1 MTTPQIPAGT
11 WTIDPSHSEV
21 GFSVRHL
28 MVSKVKGTFE
38 SFTGTL
44 TIGEN
49 PLDSSVVAD
58 VDLSSINTR
67 DAQRDGHLRSADFLN
82 AEAYPSL
89 TFKST
94 RVVRTGSSSAKLHG
108 DLTIRDV
115 TKPVV
120 VDVEYVGQSLS
131 PWGQTAYGFEGS
143 TKINRKDWGLVWNVA
158 LETGGLLVSE
168 EININ
173 LEVEVIKVAEAQPV
187 VA

>member
-1 MTTPQIPAGT
+1 MAWQLDTAHSAIEFTARHMMISKVRGRFDKFAGSVNINEQNPELTTVEV
-11 WTIDPSHSEV
+11 TID
-21 GFSVRHL
+21 
-28 MVSKVKGTFE
+28 
-38 SFTGTL
+38 
-44 TIGEN
+44 
-49 PLDSSVVAD
+49 AA
-58 VDLSSINTR
+58 SINTR
-67 DAQRDGHLRSADFLN
+67 EEARDGHLRSADFLN